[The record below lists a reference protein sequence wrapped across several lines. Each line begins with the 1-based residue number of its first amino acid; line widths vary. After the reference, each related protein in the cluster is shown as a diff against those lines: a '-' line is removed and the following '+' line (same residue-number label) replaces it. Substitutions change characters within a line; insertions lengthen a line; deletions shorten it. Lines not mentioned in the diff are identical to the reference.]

1 MMLSATESA
10 QNELDADGAPT
21 LIQGVDN
28 LGNMRFI
35 SNQEKFKTV
44 LLNGYLQKLQSVNDL
59 SSQEKLVARNNIGK
73 CL

>member
-1 MMLSATESA
+1 MLSATESA
-10 QNELDADGAPT
+10 PNDLDADGAPT

-35 SNQEKFKTV
+35 SNQEKLKTV
-44 LLNGYLQKLQSVNDL
+44 LLNGYLQQRQSVKDL
-59 SSQEKLVARNNIGK
+59 TSLDRMHERDNIGK

>member
-1 MMLSATESA
+1 MLSATESA
-10 QNELDADGAPT
+10 PNDLDADGAPT

-35 SNQEKFKTV
+35 SNQEKLKTV
-44 LLNGYLQKLQSVNDL
+44 LLQGFLQKRQSVNDL
-59 SSQEKLVARNNIGK
+59 TSQDRKHSKNNVGK